1 MKRFSV
7 ITLILLL
14 FAVVVRAQEPIT
26 KYPDMSDI
34 LQQVFCDYVSS
45 EAETKYIAGKHGQY
59 IGQLVDN
66 TIYGWGYYLTDDD
79 AQTFGQFRKGKHIFG
94 ITMMNGSARVGS
106 EEHYVE
112 YDLSTGKISKM
123 HNVEGNVKLRY
134 PFIDAEG
141 MKSPYGFYKIT
152 YSNGDVYYGE
162 TYNGRR
168 HGYGV
173 YYWTNGDFW
182 YGKYVNG
189 YRQGFGALFKPDH
202 KVFYGKWIGDR
213 KVE

>member
-1 MKRFSV
+1 MKRYSV
-7 ITLILLL
+7 ITILLL
-14 FAVVVRAQEPIT
+14 LLATAARSQEAVT
-26 KYPDMSDI
+26 KYPEMSDI
-34 LQQVFCDYVSS
+34 LQQVFCDFVSA

-59 IGQLVDN
+59 VGQLIDN

-79 AQTFGQFRKGKHIFG
+79 AQTYGQFRKGKHIFG
-94 ITMMNGSARVGS
+94 ITMMNGTARVGS

-112 YDLSTGKISKM
+112 YDLSTGKIVKM
-123 HNVEGNVKLRY
+123 KNIEGNIKLHY
-134 PFIDAEG
+134 PFVDAIDA
-141 MKSPYGFYKIT
+141 KSPYGFYKIT